1 MSEEEGIPATDAD
14 LLVAIA
20 EDEIELLRWQGRCY
34 AMIPTETGWRTLSLR
49 GSEFQSWLR
58 RKFRVLQ
65 GRIAPGAAVKA
76 AITALEDAAGLA
88 PERPVFLRSAS
99 HDGRI
104 YIDLGDDTGRA
115 IKIGPDGW
123 SVVPSPPVAFLRS
136 DLSSPLPHPTS
147 HGSLAPLRSLLN
159 LGDEGA
165 FQLLVTL
172 CIAALMPKGPYPIL
186 AIGGEQG
193 SAKTTLMKIVHSL
206 VDPSRL
212 PLRALPKSERD
223 LYISTTS
230 THLLAYDNISSI
242 SDWLSD
248 VFCKL
253 STGGGMATRRLF
265 SDDGEVYFEASR
277 PVILNGI
284 EDVVTRADLADRAI
298 ILNLPAI
305 SEEDRLDPDAFWAR
319 FQAARPQIL
328 GALLDLM
335 GTALARLPELKTSRL
350 PRMAGF
356 ARLGIA
362 IEDAFGPAGCFM
374 EAYDANRAMSLS
386 ILAESDPIIG
396 AIAKLVD
403 GLATW
408 HGTATDLAK
417 ALEPRLV
424 PPKRLEPAALA
435 GRLRRLAPVL
445 RANGVAV
452 EFDREG
458 KDRTR
463 VITIARRGGGN

>member
-20 EDEIELLRWQGRCY
+20 EEEVELLRWQGRCY
-34 AMIPTETGWRTLSLR
+34 ARIPTETGWRTLSLR
-49 GSEFQSWLR
+49 GSEFQSRLR

-99 HDGRI
+99 HGGHI
-104 YIDLGDDTGRA
+104 YIDLGDATGQA
-115 IKIGPDGW
+115 IRIGPDGW

-136 DLSSPLPHPTS
+136 DLSSPLPHPVRQ
-147 HGSLAPLRSLLN
+147 GSLDPLRSLLN
-159 LGDEGA
+159 LGDDGA

-172 CIAALMPKGPYPIL
+172 CVAALMPKGPYPIL
-186 AIGGEQG
+186 AVGGEQG
-193 SAKTTLMKIVHSL
+193 SAKTSLMRVVHDL

-230 THLLAYDNISSI
+230 THLLAYDNISAI

-253 STGGGMATRRLF
+253 STGGGMATRKLF
-265 SDDGEVYFEASR
+265 TDDGEVYFEAIR

-284 EDVVTRADLADRAI
+284 EDVVTRADLADRAV

-305 SEEDRLDPDAFWAR
+305 AEEDRLDPDVFWAC
-319 FQAARPQIL
+319 FQTARPQIL

-335 GTALARLPELKTSRL
+335 VTALARLPDLKTTRL

-362 IEDAFGPAGCFM
+362 IEDAFGPPGCFM
-374 EAYDANRAMSLS
+374 EAYDANRAMSSS
-386 ILAESDPIIG
+386 ILAESDPIIS
-396 AIAKLVD
+396 AVAKLVA
-403 GLATW
+403 GNTQW
-408 HGTATDLAK
+408 NGTATDLAR

-424 PPKRLEPAALA
+424 PPRRLEPAALA

-445 RANGVAV
+445 RANGIEIA
-452 EFDREG
+452 FDREG

-463 VITIARRGGGN
+463 VISVTRRAG